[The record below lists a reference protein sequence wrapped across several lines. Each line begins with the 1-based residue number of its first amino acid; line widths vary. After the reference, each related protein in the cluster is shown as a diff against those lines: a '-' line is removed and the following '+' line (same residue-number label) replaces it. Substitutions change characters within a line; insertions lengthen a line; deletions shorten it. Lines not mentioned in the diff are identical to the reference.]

1 MPADLLRFFSIS
13 WPGQVNMVRV
23 LYDIYRHLL
32 QARLMSLLRGSD
44 LSSAVQPV
52 TFDVCDKV
60 NTTQAVCLII
70 GLMSRQMLGR
80 QPEAS
85 RMAAA

>member
-1 MPADLLRFFSIS
+1 
-13 WPGQVNMVRV
+13 
-23 LYDIYRHLL
+23 
-32 QARLMSLLRGSD
+32 MSLLRGSD

-60 NTTQAVCLII
+60 NTTQAVCLVI